1 MVGRLVGCSIGF
13 LVGLANALLHLESRQ
28 DTCNA
33 YDDLIAH
40 FNKVRDGETGQ
51 TDDVSSSELRYDM
64 DIDRFAKL
72 IHRKARRRDEQRD
85 RQTKRLK
92 DRHTE
97 RYRRTDRLLSIQ
109 TDRPASR
116 QTDIRVERQTE

>member
-72 IHRKARRRDEQRD
+72 IHRKANRQMERRAE
-85 RQTKRLK
+85 
-92 DRHTE
+92 
-97 RYRRTDRLLSIQ
+97 
-109 TDRPASR
+109 R
-116 QTDIRVERQTE
+116 QTDKEIEGQTDIDIERQTGC